1 MGIANCPAT
10 CGECQ
15 ACADSTTW
23 TDDWGGDCA
32 SHSGN
37 KCNDFTN
44 CCGWSESQQDDL
56 IANCPATC
64 GECQASDDGD
74 DDDKA
79 NCGNNKNEKKCGKN
93 SQCEWKN
100 KKCVEAKCGSNKNEK
115 KCGKNGQC
123 EWKNKKCVEADEEDQ
138 SDCMETR

>member
-37 KCNDFTN
+37 NCNDFTN
-44 CCGWSESQQDDL
+44 CCGWSQSQQDDL

-64 GECQASDDGD
+64 GECQVPTPAPTPVPTPMPAQACADSTTWTDDWGGDCASH
-74 DDDKA
+74 
-79 NCGNNKNEKKCGKN
+79 
-93 SQCEWKN
+93 S
-100 KKCVEAKCGSNKNEK
+100 
-115 KCGKNGQC
+115 
-123 EWKNKKCVEADEEDQ
+123 
-138 SDCMETR
+138 